1 MKKREG
7 ACLPA
12 PAPSPSPSPSPALC
26 PLPLLCPLPR
36 PWASPPAQHPP
47 GPGTT
52 GPGGGQAPGHWPGCG
67 GAGQRR
73 SGKGPLPCAPTT
85 IPGWRRSETFPGR
98 YFGLSMSCLGVGA
111 GEGGLLCWLFSP
123 LAGVGAGCMEII
135 NSSTAC
141 TTCGRSGPRASLPLG
156 GGSPPPGT
164 RAPGARVWCSAMPA
178 APPEGQLPWEPLALQ
193 TGQL

>member
-1 MKKREG
+1 MPTCQHLR
-7 ACLPA
+7 PPWA
-12 PAPSPSPSPSPALC
+12 PAPFQLCVPSLCFVPSPDPGHPLQPSP
-26 PLPLLCPLPR
+26 
-36 PWASPPAQHPP
+36 HPP
-47 GPGTT
+47 GPGTM

-73 SGKGPLPCAPTT
+73 SGKGPLPCAPTA

-98 YFGLSMSCLGVGA
+98 YFGLSMSCLGWG
-111 GEGGLLCWLFSP
+111 GRQGKGGLLCRLFSP

-135 NSSTAC
+135 NSSAAC

-156 GGSPPPGT
+156 GGSPPPGA

-193 TGQL
+193 TGQP